1 MTLCQRS
8 HDYISTKSL
17 KLYPHMHHMNHNYH
31 NYYITSCHIPQNN
44 LGRSNRLKVFHHQTY
59 HCCHPRGKN
68 ALFHPRCWATKGHG
82 WIDSIEWKVGL
93 LEVGGDW
100 RRWCSKRLGSTLQE
114 SNISHQSLEKEN
126 HLRKG
131 RKRGDMLVPWGVVWK
146 GDGGKGWQ
154 VWVCFFYVFFNDF
167 DVVLA
172 KPWFKI
178 GLLPTFGFVMF
189 LFLADWRWLNCLD
202 EDEWRWFVF
211 RIEGSLCFAGIDD
224 DGVNFLSCLDSRSLV
239 WWKDG
244 QCYCCDVDDD
254 GHYILAWK

>member
-1 MTLCQRS
+1 MIILAQS
-8 HDYISTKSL
+8 HSNSIHICIIWITIITIIISHRVTSPKITWGEATVWRFSTI
-17 KLYPHMHHMNHNYH
+17 KLTIVVIHVEK
-31 NYYITSCHIPQNN
+31 TRCFTRGAELQ
-44 LGRSNRLKVFHHQTY
+44 KV
-59 HCCHPRGKN
+59 
-68 ALFHPRCWATKGHG
+68 HG

-100 RRWCSKRLGSTLQE
+100 RRWCSKRLGRPSRKVT
-114 SNISHQSLEKEN
+114 ISHQSLEKEN

-146 GDGGKGWQ
+146 GDAGKRLASFGF
-154 VWVCFFYVFFNDF
+154 VFFNVFFNDF

-178 GLLPTFGFVMF
+178 GLFPTFGFVMF